1 MTSEDISSNNLFG
14 KSPTEITE
22 KEREVLFEQYKLYVE
37 LMDKVSERRHQANS
51 FFLTVN
57 TILITALTSF
67 VALTQQPHIRYG
79 WVIVAIIAG
88 IVFCL
93 TWRRLIQSY
102 KQLNTGKFEIIH
114 LLETRLPA
122 RLFYAEWEVLKRGDG
137 TVYRPFSHEEK
148 RVPVIF
154 LLLYAVLG
162 VFLILELI

>member
-1 MTSEDISSNNLFG
+1 MINEETSSSNLFR
-14 KSPTEITE
+14 KSPTEMSE
-22 KEREVLFEQYKLYVE
+22 SESELLFEQYKLYVE

-67 VALTQQPHIRYG
+67 VALTQQPNIRYG
-79 WVIVAIIAG
+79 WVLVAIVAGII
-88 IVFCL
+88 FCL

-114 LLETRLPA
+114 HLEKRLPA
-122 RLFYAEWEVLKRGDG
+122 RLFYAEWEVLKCGDG
-137 TVYRPFSHEEK
+137 TVYKPFSHEEM
-148 RVPVIF
+148 RVPVVF

-162 VFLILELI
+162 IFLLIELV

>member
-1 MTSEDISSNNLFG
+1 M
-14 KSPTEITE
+14 TE
-22 KEREVLFEQYKLYVE
+22 KESELLFEQYKLYVE

-67 VALTQQPHIRYG
+67 VALTQQPNIRYG

-88 IVFCL
+88 IIFCV

-102 KQLNTGKFEIIH
+102 RQLNTGKFEIIH

-137 TVYRPFSHEEK
+137 TVYKPFSHEER
-148 RVPVIF
+148 RVPMVF
-154 LLLYAVLG
+154 LFLYAVLG
-162 VFLILELI
+162 VFLLLELIL

>member
-1 MTSEDISSNNLFG
+1 MTSEDELSNSLFG
-14 KSPTEITE
+14 KSSAEMTDRETEL
-22 KEREVLFEQYKLYVE
+22 LFEQYKLYVE

-57 TILITALTSF
+57 TILVTALTSF
-67 VALTQQPHIRYG
+67 VALTQQPHLRYG
-79 WVIVAIIAG
+79 WVIGAVIAG
-88 IVFCL
+88 IIFCL
-93 TWRRLIQSY
+93 TWCRLIQSY

-137 TVYRPFSHEEK
+137 TVYKPFSHEEK
-148 RVPVIF
+148 RVPIIF

-162 VFLILELI
+162 IFLLLELI